1 LKRADVDEVKS
12 MSVVNPRVSVII
24 PVYNGG
30 RFLGEAIASVLAQTY
45 TDWELI
51 VVDDGSTEAIEPVI
65 APYGSRLRYIRQE
78 NQGVAVARNRGLEVA
93 QGEFIA
99 FLDQDD
105 WFEPD
110 KLEVQVAALEES
122 PHLGL
127 VHSGWF
133 VVDAAGER
141 LSTVNPREGIP
152 ELDLAAWLLWKPV
165 FLGAMLFRRSC
176 FEEVGGFDKTLEKTP
191 DVALVL
197 QLILR
202 GCQADWVSRPTVS
215 YRQHPGNASRETR
228 VQVREC
234 ERILDEMFTHPHLP
248 PEIRRLESQARYNN
262 LVWSAWRLYY
272 SREFVSMTEYLKKS
286 LLYAPKSRTE
296 IVLDWL
302 RWFEKYEAEYGKQLN
317 TAELMMSS
325 TWSNL
330 LNNMIR
336 N

>member
-1 LKRADVDEVKS
+1 

-45 TDWELI
+45 GDWELI

-65 APYGSRLRYIRQE
+65 APYGSRLRYVRQE
-78 NQGVAVARNRGLEVA
+78 NQGVAVARNRGLELA
-93 QGEFIA
+93 RGEFIA

-105 WFEPD
+105 WFERD
-110 KLEVQVAALEES
+110 KLGVQVAALQES
-122 PHLGL
+122 PHLGM

-133 VVDAAGER
+133 VVDAEGRR

-165 FLGAMLFRRSC
+165 FLGAMLFRRSG
-176 FEEVGGFDKTLEKTP
+176 FEAVGGFDKTLEKTP

-197 QLILR
+197 QLILK
-202 GCQADWVSRPTVS
+202 GCQAAWVSRPTVS
-215 YRQHPGNASRETR
+215 YRQHPSNASRETR

-234 ERILDEMFTHPHLP
+234 ERILDEIFADLHLP
-248 PEIRRLESQARYNN
+248 PEVRALEEQARYNN

-272 SREFVSMTEYLKKS
+272 SREFLSMTEYLKKS
-286 LLYAPKSRTE
+286 LLYAPNSRTE
-296 IVLDWL
+296 TVLDWL
-302 RWFEKYEAEYGKQLN
+302 HWFEQYEAEYGKRLN
-317 TAELMMSS
+317 TAELIMSP
-325 TWSNL
+325 TWSTL
-330 LNNMIR
+330 ISNMTR